1 MSAEVVIRL
10 RRGSANGHSGE
21 GSAHDPLGEAA
32 AAAASTPEWLVVQL
46 DTTELRDVA
55 HSMSVTSGGFARSEH
70 ADAEM
75 AGRQSRLARWWQ
87 WVAAARTG
95 RRDEAPTPGPNE
107 SAPPSAMPPTSIH
120 RQYRVFRKVS
130 PDAVEALW
138 QRRPLCLDVE
148 QPSDPAMPYRRRS
161 AVRFADDAFVY
172 YVPAAPVE
180 EAGEHAL
187 PDEVISACGRV
198 LLHAVAD
205 RVYARWLFPES
216 VPDDGR
222 VKRKARARRA
232 GTSPKVQETDIPVL
246 PPAEV
251 ADDRWPAPARR
262 VARTSSEWDN
272 SDASSDD
279 SDAIGDG
286 HPFIYDPPCAIDEA
300 APLPMDTGALPGER
314 HAHRVP
320 FKLPPV
326 LPAAVSHSIE
336 AWASFGA
343 DTHEQREGS
352 PYTSLEGSPD
362 ED

>member
-10 RRGSANGHSGE
+10 RRGSANGHTGE

-32 AAAASTPEWLVVQL
+32 PAPTPEWLVVQL
-46 DTTELRDVA
+46 DTAELCDAAR
-55 HSMSVTSGGFARSEH
+55 SMSVTSGGFAGRER
-70 ADAEM
+70 ADVEV

-95 RRDEAPTPGPNE
+95 RRDKVPTSVPNK
-107 SAPPSAMPPTSIH
+107 SAPPPEIPPASIH

-138 QRRPLCLDVE
+138 QRRPRCLDVE
-148 QPSDPAMPYRRRS
+148 QPSDPVMPYRRRS

-172 YVPAAPVE
+172 YVPAASVE

-187 PDEVISACGRV
+187 PDEVGSACGRV
-198 LLHAVAD
+198 LLHAVTD
-205 RVYARWLFPES
+205 RAYARWLFPES
-216 VPDDGR
+216 VPDDGQA
-222 VKRKARARRA
+222 KRKVRARRA
-232 GTSPKVQETDIPVL
+232 GTSPTVQETDIPVL
-246 PPAEV
+246 PPNEV
-251 ADDRWPAPARR
+251 ADDRWPAPAQR
-262 VARTSSEWDN
+262 VVRASSEWEN
-272 SDASSDD
+272 SGASSDD

-286 HPFIYDPPCAIDEA
+286 HPFIYDPPCAIDDA
-300 APLPMDTGALPGER
+300 VPLPMDTGALPGER

-320 FKLPPV
+320 FNLPPV

-336 AWASFGA
+336 VWASFGA

-352 PYTSLEGSPD
+352 PYTSLEGSPE